1 MIEFV
6 GTLVVTIVF
15 LFMFYSFSEKI
26 VDYYTEYCADCIL
39 DSKAKTVYIRRFDM
53 LRMFFGALAI
63 AYIGA
68 STEAWYWFFG
78 IACISFVGFDMWFQK
93 RSKGTRYYMQVF
105 IYSTLLYATAGL
117 LAVAHRIWS

>member
-6 GTLVVTIVF
+6 GISIVTIVF
-15 LFMFYSFSEKI
+15 LSMFYSFTGKI
-26 VDYYTEYCADCIL
+26 IDLHADYCMNCKREAEPPTLYVHRL
-39 DSKAKTVYIRRFDM
+39 DM
-53 LRMFFGALAI
+53 LHMFFGALAV

-78 IACISFVGFDMWFQK
+78 FACISFVGFDMFFQK

-105 IYSTLLYATAGL
+105 IYSALLYATAGL
-117 LAVAHRIWS
+117 LAVAHSIWS